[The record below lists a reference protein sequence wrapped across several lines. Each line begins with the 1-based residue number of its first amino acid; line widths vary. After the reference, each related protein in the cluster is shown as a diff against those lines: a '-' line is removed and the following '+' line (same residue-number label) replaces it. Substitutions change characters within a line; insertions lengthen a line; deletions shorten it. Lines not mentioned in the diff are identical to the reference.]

1 MHTLITFIEV
11 LIFIGMSAICS
22 GLNLSLMS
30 LDISDLERKA
40 RHGNRQAK
48 RVLPLRR
55 NSHLS
60 LASIL
65 LTNVAVISATS
76 LVLEHRFNGL
86 IAGVASTLLIVIF
99 GEILPQALF
108 LKQALKITSRF
119 ANVLRWMNIITY
131 PISKPLQLLLD
142 KLFGPEHFHLH
153 SRRELGMIISDH
165 IDSSKSE
172 LDEDEVEI
180 MRGALSLSDKRVR
193 DITTDIK
200 DVYWMT
206 LDTVIDAA
214 KIDEI
219 KEENWSRIPI
229 LNKELTEAYGVLLMK
244 DLVDIDF
251 DEQSYRVEE
260 LPLKVT
266 ETVGSMTALD
276 TMFRKFIG
284 AHTHLMPVE
293 RNDEIIGVVTI
304 EDLIEEIIGHE
315 IEDESDLERD
325 T

>member
-1 MHTLITFIEV
+1 MEIVLTVFEV
-11 LIFIGMSAICS
+11 LLLVGMSAICS

-30 LDISDLERKA
+30 LDVSDLERKA
-40 RHGNRQAK
+40 RHGNKAAR

-65 LTNVAVISATS
+65 LGNVAVISATS
-76 LVLEHRFNGL
+76 LVLEHHFSGL
-86 IAGVASTLLIVIF
+86 IAGITSTLLIVVF

-108 LKQALKITSRF
+108 VKHALKVTARF
-119 ANVLRWMNIITY
+119 ASLLKWMNIIAY

-142 KLFGPEHFHLH
+142 RLFGPERTHLH

-165 IDSSKSE
+165 IDSAKSE

-180 MRGALSLSDKRVR
+180 MRGALSLSNKRVR
-193 DITTDIK
+193 DITTSIN
-200 DVYWMT
+200 DVYWLT
-206 LDTVIDAA
+206 LETVIDAA

-219 KEENWSRIPI
+219 KDENWSRIPI
-229 LNKELTEAYGVLLMK
+229 LNKERTEAYGVLLMK

-251 DEQSYRVEE
+251 DEHSYRVEE
-260 LPLKVT
+260 LPLKAT

-293 RNDEIIGVVTI
+293 RNDEIIGIVTI

-315 IEDESDLERD
+315 IEDESDLVR
-325 T
+325 

>member
-1 MHTLITFIEV
+1 MEIVLTVLEVVAFIT
-11 LIFIGMSAICS
+11 MSAICS
-22 GLNLSLMS
+22 GLNISLMS
-30 LDISDLERKA
+30 LDVSDLERKA
-40 RHGNRQAK
+40 RHGNKAAK

-86 IAGVASTLLIVIF
+86 IAGFASTLLIVVF
-99 GEILPQALF
+99 GEILPQAFF
-108 LKQALKITSRF
+108 LKQALKITSRL
-119 ANVLRWMNIITY
+119 AGVLRIMNIITY
-131 PISKPLQLLLD
+131 PVSKPLQMLLD
-142 KLFGPEHFHLH
+142 EVFGPELAKLH

-165 IDSSKSE
+165 IASTNSE

-180 MRGALSLSDKRVR
+180 MRGALSLSSKRVR
-193 DITTDIK
+193 DITTSIN

-206 LDTVIDAA
+206 LETVIDAA

-229 LNKELTEAYGVLLMK
+229 LNKDRTEAYGVLLMK

-251 DEQSYRVEE
+251 DEHSYRVEE

-293 RNDEIIGVVTI
+293 RNDEIIGIVTI

-315 IEDESDLERD
+315 IEDESDLEL
-325 T
+325 